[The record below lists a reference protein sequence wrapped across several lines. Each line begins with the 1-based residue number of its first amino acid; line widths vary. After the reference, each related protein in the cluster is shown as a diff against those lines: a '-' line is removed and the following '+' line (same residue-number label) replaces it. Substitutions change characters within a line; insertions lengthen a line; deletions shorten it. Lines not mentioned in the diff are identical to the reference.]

1 MLIVIQ
7 ALAGYQQ
14 QDAHEYMQF
23 MLNTLH
29 LQNGG
34 STDSDECDCIVHQT
48 FYGKLSSTV
57 TCDSCKNTTTAL
69 ESYMDLSL
77 DIRNLPKKKKAESGN
92 TDDIQIGLQSCLDRF
107 TGREKLG
114 EYTCQ
119 NCDSGQ
125 NATKQLSI
133 KQLPPVLPI
142 HLKVCF
148 FHYWFLVHYLM
159 Y

>member
-1 MLIVIQ
+1 MLIATQ

-34 STDSDECDCIVHQT
+34 SSDSEDCDCIVHQT
-48 FYGKLSSTV
+48 FFFKLSSTV

-69 ESYMDLSL
+69 DSCMDLSL
-77 DIRNLPKKKKAESGN
+77 DIRNLPKKRKGEAAS
-92 TDDIQIGLQSCLDRF
+92 TDDVQIGLQNCLDRF
-107 TGREKLG
+107 TRRERLG

-142 HLKVCF
+142 HLKV
-148 FHYWFLVHYLM
+148 
-159 Y
+159 